1 MDAPEPALPHLRLA
15 LLALLVAVV
24 GLLVYSLLAGPRAT
38 APEPGDDAATPSAD
52 APQVDGDKGSGSGE
66 GGAGTDSAT
75 GVPAEGE
82 GANAVAER
90 LRPQVL
96 ASYPHD
102 PEAFTQGL
110 LWHEGRLLESTGLNG
125 RSSLRRVDLKS
136 GAVAEQVPV
145 PEQYFAEGLALV
157 GESLYQLTWQSHAG
171 FRYRLADLAPEG
183 GFTYEGE
190 GWGLCYDGQRLV
202 RSDGSAD
209 LIFHRPADFAEL
221 GRVTVTLDGAPQE
234 RLNEL
239 ECVSGDV
246 YANVWQTD
254 RILRIDPA
262 SGRVEAEIDASGLLS
277 AEERQGAD
285 VLNGIAYNPEDEVFY
300 ITGKLWP
307 KLFEVRF
314 AP

>member
-1 MDAPEPALPHLRLA
+1 MDAPTPALPHLRLA
-15 LLALLVAVV
+15 LLGLLVAVA
-24 GLLVYSLLAGPRAT
+24 GYLLYGLLAGPRAT
-38 APEPGDDAATPSAD
+38 APRPESEVAVTDLPATATPTSGDAAA
-52 APQVDGDKGSGSGE
+52 SGE
-66 GGAGTDSAT
+66 GGATAA
-75 GVPAEGE
+75 PA
-82 GANAVAER
+82 ASVER

-136 GAVAEQVPV
+136 GATEQQVPV
-145 PEQYFAEGLALV
+145 PTQFFAEGLALV
-157 GESLYQLTWQSHAG
+157 DETLYQLTWQSHAG
-171 FRYRLADLAPEG
+171 FRYRLSDLGQEG

-190 GWGLCYDGQRLV
+190 GWGLCYDGERLV
-202 RSDGSAD
+202 RSDGTAD
-209 LIFHRPADFAEL
+209 LIFHRPEDFAEQ
-221 GRVTVTLDGAPQE
+221 GRVTVTLDGAPQDQ
-234 RLNEL
+234 LNEL
-239 ECVSGDV
+239 ECVDGAV

-262 SGRVEAEIDASGLLS
+262 SGRVSAEIDASGLLS
-277 AEERQGAD
+277 DDERSRAD
-285 VLNGIAYNPEDEVFY
+285 VLNGIAYNPEDNVFY

>member
-1 MDAPEPALPHLRLA
+1 MDASKPALPHLRLA
-15 LLALLVAVV
+15 LLALLVALA
-24 GLLVYSLLAGPRAT
+24 GYLLYGLLAGPRAT
-38 APEPGDDAATPSAD
+38 APRPEGAAATAGLPETPLPAGGDAAEA
-52 APQVDGDKGSGSGE
+52 GE
-66 GGAGTDSAT
+66 GGATEVSPPS
-75 GVPAEGE
+75 V
-82 GANAVAER
+82 ER

-125 RSSLRRVDLKS
+125 RSSLRRVDLES
-136 GAVAEQVPV
+136 GAVTEQVPV

-157 GESLYQLTWQSHAG
+157 GETLYQLTWQSHAG
-171 FRYRLADLAPEG
+171 FRYRLGDLGQED

-190 GWGLCYDGQRLV
+190 GWGLCYDGARLV
-202 RSDGSAD
+202 RSDGTAD
-209 LIFHRPADFAEL
+209 LIFHRPEDFAEL

-239 ECVSGDV
+239 ECVDGAV

-262 SGRVEAEIDASGLLS
+262 SGRVSAEIDASGLLS
-277 AEERQGAD
+277 DAERSRAD